1 MSMDREEFGARLEA
15 YLGGDLDP
23 DQRAAFEAEVLDDP
37 DLAEQFAATVGQ
49 DAAVRE
55 AQVVEGSHARDRLVP
70 RRVWPVAM
78 AAAAA
83 VAVLVFWP
91 GGVDLPTEAPERVL
105 RSGADAV
112 RPLEPRGTVS
122 GEIERFRWTSVPG
135 AVRYRLEVRD
145 LDGRVRH
152 VALVGDTVLTRAAAT
167 FPVVVDSLA
176 GGLAWQVVPVL
187 VDGRRGEASPTAAV
201 DRPR

>member
-37 DLAEQFAATVGQ
+37 DLAERFAAAVGQ

-55 AQVVEGSHARDRLVP
+55 ARVVEGSHARDRLAP
-70 RRVWPVAM
+70 RRVWPVAV

-91 GGVDLPTEAPERVL
+91 DGVDLPTEAPERVL
-105 RSGADAV
+105 RSGADTV
-112 RPLEPRGTVS
+112 RPLEPRGTVP

-152 VALVGDTVLTRAAAT
+152 VALVGDTVLTRAAAL

-176 GGLAWQVVPVL
+176 GGLAWQVVPIL